1 MYRSDFYDLQ
11 TVLALQ
17 KEETRKKKKTK
28 KKETKPFIV

>member
-17 KEETRKKKKTK
+17 KEETRKKKTK